1 MSDVVREH
9 GIVIR
14 YLGTLAET
22 NDYRQTSSRS
32 RVFAKAGGVLHMD
45 CIDDRLVHKL
55 NCRISIEVGSQSSG
69 DGQQGEC
76 IDQDLEQAELQPAIG
91 NIRI

>member
-9 GIVIR
+9 GVVIR

-22 NDYRQTSSRS
+22 YDYRQTSAWSW
-32 RVFAKAGGVLHMD
+32 VFAKAGSVLHMD

-55 NCRISIEVGSQSSG
+55 YCRIGIEVGSQSSG
-69 DGQQGEC
+69 DGQQSER
-76 IDQDLEQAELQPAIG
+76 IDQDLKQAELQPAIG
-91 NIRI
+91 DIRI